1 MFYQG
6 TDAVKLSSSC
16 KFWVVFR
23 GYGSISAQFSKPLR
37 RYLYLHCVG
46 SPRWPGG
53 DLGGGVPRRSWR
65 RALPA
70 PQTRQSGFSRSFL
83 PSTPFWTW
91 GCAGVQA
98 GRCEKTK
105 RQSVCSRTQSCSIR
119 PVRICSCTRGERRAL
134 RGKDRSREASDL
146 LSNISIIGKLQGC
159 ALHRQVSL
167 EAGREQVSWMHL
179 RPHAARPPVLGTS
192 LQLSTP
198 CLQVLPSC
206 LETTSRDIPT
216 SREEAYPA

>member
-23 GYGSISAQFSKPLR
+23 GYGSISAQFSKALR
-37 RYLYLHCVG
+37 RYSYLHCVG

-53 DLGGGVPRRSWR
+53 DLGGRLPRRSWR

-70 PQTRQSGFSRSFL
+70 PQTRQRGFSRSFL

-105 RQSVCSRTQSCSIR
+105 RQSVCSSTQSCPIR
-119 PVRICSCTRGERRAL
+119 PVQICNCTQGERRAL
-134 RGKDRSREASDL
+134 HGKDLRLVAFHHWPPCAPSQVLLAFADWSLWTPDLVDPGRWLRSSRENAHCCHLFYVASVAAKLCLSLRLDSVL
-146 LSNISIIGKLQGC
+146 LWCTNS
-159 ALHRQVSL
+159 
-167 EAGREQVSWMHL
+167 EF
-179 RPHAARPPVLGTS
+179 
-192 LQLSTP
+192 
-198 CLQVLPSC
+198 
-206 LETTSRDIPT
+206 
-216 SREEAYPA
+216 